1 MARKDENFDFDTES
15 KSGFSLDLSFFKN
28 LTKKQKRIILA
39 AIIAVVAIIAIVISL
54 VVIGSNGGF
63 DNSGNNNGPN
73 SGNNGEVGVE
83 EGGVDA
89 AQISQIYLSA
99 TPEKTVY
106 NVGDEFDSTGI
117 LVTVMLT
124 DGNNKFLHY
133 NEHADFIKITGFD
146 SSAPAENQVI
156 TIEYKGFTCTYNI
169 TVKDFE
175 LEPPTIV
182 SIHLDPLPKTQYKVD
197 ELFTVEGGKI
207 VCTYDDGST
216 KTIDLTPN
224 HVSGFGAMSNG
235 VGEYTI
241 TVKLRENGKLYKTT
255 YTITVTE

>member
-1 MARKDENFDFDTES
+1 MAKKDTENFDFETES
-15 KSGFSLDLSFFKN
+15 EGKGKFDLVGFFKN
-28 LTKKQKRIILA
+28 LTKQQKGI
-39 AIIAVVAIIAIVISL
+39 IIAAVAALIVVIAVSVVL

-63 DNSGNNNGPN
+63 TGNDNENGDNKGPIT
-73 SGNNGEVGVE
+73 ED
-83 EGGVDA
+83 GGVA
-89 AQISQIYLSA
+89 AADISQIYLGA
-99 TPEKTVY
+99 TPRKIVY
-106 NVGDEFDSTGI
+106 NVGDDYDSSD
-117 LVTVMLT
+117 LVVIVMLN
-124 DGNNKFLHY
+124 DGTNHILY
-133 NEHADFIKITGFD
+133 YEEHKEYISITGFD

-197 ELFTVEGGKI
+197 EMFTVEGGKI

-216 KTIDLTPN
+216 KTVDLTPN

-241 TVKLRENGKLYKTT
+241 TVKLRDNGVLYKTT

>member
-1 MARKDENFDFDTES
+1 MAKKDTENYDFETES
-15 KSGFSLDLSFFKN
+15 EGKGKFDLVGFFKN
-28 LTKKQKRIILA
+28 LTKQQKGIIIA
-39 AIIAVVAIIAIVISL
+39 AVATLIVVIAVVVVFIVIE
-54 VVIGSNGGF
+54 SNGGF
-63 DNSGNNNGPN
+63 DNNGDGDNNE
-73 SGNNGEVGVE
+73 SITED
-83 EGGVDA
+83 GGVA
-89 AQISQIYLSA
+89 AADISQIYLSA

-106 NVGDEFDSTGI
+106 NVGDNFDSSGI
-117 LVTVMLT
+117 LITVMLT

-133 NEHADFIKITGFD
+133 EEHKEYINITGFD
-146 SSAPAENQVI
+146 SSAPVENQVI

-182 SIHLDPLPKTQYKVD
+182 SIHLDPLPKTQYKID

-216 KTIDLTPN
+216 KTVDLTPN

-235 VGEYTI
+235 VGEYII

-255 YTITVTE
+255 YTINVTE